1 MLSEHFAASVSA
13 AAVAPK
19 AASNSVKD
27 VGISIFESQ
36 PHSGQRASF
45 KKSNTAPNC
54 LAVSASHVFAAQAD
68 KAVVNVYSREKGNQ
82 EATVPFQERITCLAL
97 ACDDAVLVLG
107 TQTGRIFA
115 WETHTGRVVITS
127 QAHLQQVTAIVIDPT
142 SNFVL
147 SASADASIHVWSLP
161 SLLSFTNAALQGQH
175 SPLHTLSGH
184 RAAITSLAL
193 GHSAGFCN
201 IAVSASADQS
211 CIVWD
216 YHENQLLRTVLLPEV
231 PRCLALD
238 PADRAFYTAYDDGS
252 VQIVDFYSGAF
263 SAANPNSAQHP
274 LYDPAQAAMPV
285 QPPPQTRWTPPSA
298 DQGAALSAIL
308 SYDGSMLM
316 TGHANGNVLVWDV
329 PLGRYSSTFTSA
341 PMMGP
346 VSNLVSLPVQGFP
359 DTRPALLNQ
368 VTIVKPKHA
377 AFDKA
382 DLDGAVPGNY
392 NLSLQFSRQLPMP
405 HISASKKQPAVVDSE
420 FLTALTHP
428 VFPESLLADSLAELA
443 SWNGSTKPQSVVS
456 ATATVVAPVA
466 VDPPVTEQEVSDSAD
481 FMSLDALAS
490 TSGPSLEQQNEAL
503 RAELAA
509 LKRVQRASL
518 MQMEALRKEKVELL
532 AKIRQDVDNNMEEE
546 MDQNEKSERAWSRL
560 AETGEY
566 VETEDESDSE

>member
-13 AAVAPK
+13 AAIAPK
-19 AASNSVKD
+19 AAANSVKD
-27 VGISIFESQ
+27 VGISVFESQ

-45 KKSNTAPNC
+45 KKSNTPPNC
-54 LAVSASHVFAAQAD
+54 LAVSSSHIFAAQAD
-68 KAVVNVYSREKGNQ
+68 KAVVNVYNREKGNQ

-97 ACDDAVLVLG
+97 ACEDTVLVLG
-107 TQTGRIFA
+107 SQTGRIFS

-127 QAHLQQVTAIVIDPT
+127 QAHLQQVTALVVDPT

-161 SLLSFTNAALQGQH
+161 SLLSFSNAAAQGQH

-184 RAAITSLAL
+184 RAAITSLVI

-201 IAVSASADQS
+201 IAVSASADRS

-238 PADRAFYTAYDDGS
+238 PADRAFYTTYDDGS
-252 VQIVDFYSGAF
+252 VQMVDFYSEAF
-263 SAANPNSAQHP
+263 SAANPDSVQHP

-316 TGHANGNVLVWDV
+316 TGHASGNVLIWDV

-346 VSNLVSLPVQGFP
+346 VTNLVSLPVQGFP
-359 DTRPALLNQ
+359 NTCTALFSQ
-368 VTIVKPKHA
+368 AAIVKPKHA
-377 AFDKA
+377 AFDKS

-405 HISASKKQPAVVDSE
+405 HISASRKQPAVTESD

-428 VFPESLLADSLAELA
+428 VFPESLLAESLAELA
-443 SWNGSTKPQSVVS
+443 SWNGSAKPQSVVPVPP
-456 ATATVVAPVA
+456 AVAASVAVEPPVA
-466 VDPPVTEQEVSDSAD
+466 EQQVSDSAD
-481 FMSLDALAS
+481 FMSLDAPTN
-490 TSGPSLEQQNEAL
+490 TSGPSVEQQNEVL

-518 MQMEALRKEKVELL
+518 IQMEALRKEKVELL
-532 AKIRQDVDNNMEEE
+532 AKIRQDIDDEMEDEIR
-546 MDQNEKSERAWSRL
+546 DDDKSERAWGRL
-560 AETGEY
+560 ASTGEY
-566 VETEDESDSE
+566 VESEDESE

>member
-1 MLSEHFAASVSA
+1 MLSEHFAASISA

-19 AASNSVKD
+19 AAPNSVKD
-27 VGISIFESQ
+27 VGISVFESQ

-45 KKSNTAPNC
+45 KKSNTTANC
-54 LAVSASHVFAAQAD
+54 LAVSPSHIFAAQAD
-68 KAVVNVYSREKGNQ
+68 KAVVNVYNREKGNQ

-97 ACDDAVLVLG
+97 ACEDTVLVLG
-107 TQTGRIFA
+107 SQTGRIFV

-127 QAHLQQVTAIVIDPT
+127 QAHLQQVTALVVDPT

-161 SLLSFTNAALQGQH
+161 ALLSFTNAALQGQH

-184 RAAITSLAL
+184 RAAITSLVV

-216 YHENQLLRTVLLPEV
+216 YHENQLLRTVLLPAI
-231 PRCLALD
+231 PRCLTLD

-252 VQIVDFYSGAF
+252 VQVVDFYSEAF
-263 SAANPNSAQHP
+263 SAANPDSVQHP
-274 LYDPAQAAMPV
+274 LYDQAQAAMPV
-285 QPPPQTRWTPPSA
+285 QPPQQTRWTPPSA
-298 DQGAALSAIL
+298 DQGAALSAML

-316 TGHANGNVLVWDV
+316 TGHSNGNVLVWDV
-329 PLGRYSSTFTSA
+329 PLGRYSSTFTSI

-346 VSNLVSLPVQGFP
+346 VTNLVPLPVQGFP
-359 DTRPALLNQ
+359 DTRPALISQ
-368 VTIVKPKHA
+368 AAIVKPKHA

-382 DLDGAVPGNY
+382 DLDGAIPGNY

-405 HISASKKQPAVVDSE
+405 HISASKKQAAVIESD

-443 SWNGSTKPQSVVS
+443 SWNGSAKPQPIVPS
-456 ATATVVAPVA
+456 AAAPVA
-466 VDPPVTEQEVSDSAD
+466 STAQVEVPAAQQQVSDSAD
-481 FMSLDALAS
+481 FMSLDAPESA
-490 TSGPSLEQQNEAL
+490 SGPTIEQQNEAL

-518 MQMEALRKEKVELL
+518 VQMESLRKEKVELL
-532 AKIRQDVDNNMEEE
+532 AKIRQDIGDDMEDEVNE
-546 MDQNEKSERAWSRL
+546 DEKSERAWGRL
-560 AETGEY
+560 AATGEY
-566 VETEDESDSE
+566 LESEEESE

>member
-36 PHSGQRASF
+36 PHSGQRATF
-45 KKSNTAPNC
+45 KKSNTPPNC
-54 LAVSASHVFAAQAD
+54 LAVSPSHIFAAQAD
-68 KAVVNVYSREKGNQ
+68 KAVVNVYNREKGNQ

-97 ACDDAVLVLG
+97 ACDDTVLVLG
-107 TQTGRIFA
+107 SQTGRIFI

-127 QAHLQQVTAIVIDPT
+127 QAHLQQVTAIVVDPT

-161 SLLSFTNAALQGQH
+161 ALLSFSNAALQGQH

-184 RAAITSLAL
+184 RAAITSLVV
-193 GHSAGFCN
+193 GHSAGSCN

-216 YHENQLLRTVLLPEV
+216 YHENQLLRTVLLPAI
-231 PRCLALD
+231 PRSLALD
-238 PADRAFYTAYDDGS
+238 PADRAFYTTYDDGS
-252 VQIVDFYSGAF
+252 VQMVDFYSEAF
-263 SAANPNSAQHP
+263 SAANPDSVQHP

-298 DQGAALSAIL
+298 DQGAALSVML

-316 TGHANGNVLVWDV
+316 TGHTNGNVLLWDV
-329 PLGRYSSTFTSA
+329 PLGRYSSTFTTA

-346 VSNLVSLPVQGFP
+346 VTNLVSLPVQGFP
-359 DTRPALLNQ
+359 DTRPALLSQ
-368 VTIVKPKHA
+368 VAIVKPKHA
-377 AFDKA
+377 AFDKS
-382 DLDGAVPGNY
+382 DLDGAIPGNY

-405 HISASKKQPAVVDSE
+405 HISASRKQPAVIESD

-428 VFPESLLADSLAELA
+428 VFPESLLSESLAELA
-443 SWNGSTKPQSVVS
+443 SWNGAAKPQ
-456 ATATVVAPVA
+456 PVA
-466 VDPPVTEQEVSDSAD
+466 STPAVAAAVPVTVDPPAAEKETSDSAD
-481 FMSLDALAS
+481 FMSLDAPVS
-490 TSGPSLEQQNEAL
+490 TSGPSVEEQNEAL
-503 RAELAA
+503 KAELAA

-518 MQMEALRKEKVELL
+518 IQMETLRKEKVELL
-532 AKIRQDVDNNMEEE
+532 AKIRQDIDDDMEDEVRE
-546 MDQNEKSERAWSRL
+546 DEKSERAWGRL
-560 AETGEY
+560 ASTGEY
-566 VETEDESDSE
+566 VESEEESE